1 MFQTR
6 FYKTNRFLEK
16 IICKLHK
23 NSCNPASKFGCKISK
38 RKKSKRIFSLP
49 FLFLDVDWIFVDL
62 TDKSSIAVCKRTPPL
77 WDVEKSRIS
86 NSRSHSD
93 RLLVLSEFFKRFIFN
108 SPLWWNYFVFEKK
121 KFFSRRPLKPSST
134 PFRFKILHCIRV
146 IWNHSNYKSLSMSG
160 NILSFSTTVR
170 YSFAISLRQ
179 RSFKAPT
186 TVVMKIGK
194 YCGPLGMRHFL
205 GAEIFR
211 HHHSLSPS

>member
-108 SPLWWNYFVFEKK
+108 SPLWWYYFVFEKK
-121 KFFSRRPLKPSST
+121 ILRLT
-134 PFRFKILHCIRV
+134 PFKTVFHFNSKCCIRF
-146 IWNHSNYKSLSMSG
+146 IWNNSNFKRYFSECQYF
-160 NILSFSTTVR
+160 ILF
-170 YSFAISLRQ
+170 
-179 RSFKAPT
+179 
-186 TVVMKIGK
+186 
-194 YCGPLGMRHFL
+194 
-205 GAEIFR
+205 
-211 HHHSLSPS
+211 HHSEILFCNIP